1 MIYECAICTVGRSD
15 RMACLRRVEDDGIE
29 ANVHRIRDLWPNL
42 KPLAT
47 RRPTEVL
54 RHQLDGPLVF
64 WLCHT
69 LQGTNIPTLEKGKT
83 STQKCLV

>member
-15 RMACLRRVEDDGIE
+15 RMVCLRRVEDDGIE

-42 KPLAT
+42 KPMAT

-54 RHQLDGPLVF
+54 RHQLDRPLVF

-69 LQGTNIPTLEKGKT
+69 LQGTNIPLWEKEKHQLR
-83 STQKCLV
+83 SCIV